1 MTSSTPAPA
10 AVEPLPGRARWALAS
25 LSLAM
30 LMPSLDTSIA
40 NAGLPVLSEA
50 LKASFQQ
57 VQWIVL
63 AYLLAVTTLIASVG
77 RLGDLLGR
85 RRLLLAGIAW
95 FSVASLGCGLA
106 PSLGW
111 LLAARALQ
119 GVGAALMLALSIA
132 LVADSVP
139 KARTGSAMG
148 LLGTLSALGTSFGPS
163 LGGWLISSLGWRSIF
178 LVNLPLGLLALVLAW
193 RSLPADA
200 RRVGSGRLAFDYPGT
215 LLLALGLGAYALA
228 LTLGQGLLAP
238 LNLGLLGLA
247 GLAGGLLVWVE
258 RRVPAPL
265 FQPALLRQRQLGACL
280 AMTLL
285 VSTVIMST
293 LVVGPFYLS
302 RSLGLDLQTV
312 GLCLSVGPLVA
323 TLGGW
328 PAGRL
333 VDRLGARRMSRGG
346 LLGMLL
352 GLLALA
358 LLPASLGL
366 AGYLAPLALVT
377 AGYALFQAANNSLVM
392 LDVAPQQR
400 GLSAGLLSL
409 SRNLGLISGTAAMG
423 ALFAWISSA
432 SGITRAPPEA
442 VGAAMRGTYGLAAL
456 LIALALILAFSD
468 RLSASGERP
477 CELPRPG

>member
-163 LGGWLISSLGWRSIF
+163 LG
-178 LVNLPLGLLALVLAW
+178 
-193 RSLPADA
+193 
-200 RRVGSGRLAFDYPGT
+200 
-215 LLLALGLGAYALA
+215 
-228 LTLGQGLLAP
+228 
-238 LNLGLLGLA
+238 A
-247 GLAGGLLVWVE
+247 G
-258 RRVPAPL
+258 
-265 FQPALLRQRQLGACL
+265 
-280 AMTLL
+280 
-285 VSTVIMST
+285 
-293 LVVGPFYLS
+293 
-302 RSLGLDLQTV
+302 
-312 GLCLSVGPLVA
+312 
-323 TLGGW
+323 
-328 PAGRL
+328 
-333 VDRLGARRMSRGG
+333 
-346 LLGMLL
+346 
-352 GLLALA
+352 
-358 LLPASLGL
+358 
-366 AGYLAPLALVT
+366 
-377 AGYALFQAANNSLVM
+377 
-392 LDVAPQQR
+392 
-400 GLSAGLLSL
+400 
-409 SRNLGLISGTAAMG
+409 
-423 ALFAWISSA
+423 
-432 SGITRAPPEA
+432 
-442 VGAAMRGTYGLAAL
+442 
-456 LIALALILAFSD
+456 
-468 RLSASGERP
+468 
-477 CELPRPG
+477 